1 MTVNNQAPFANRRA
15 RLIEQMGSD
24 AVAIIATRA
33 EMYRNRDADYKF
45 RADSSF
51 YYLTGFAEPE
61 AVAVLTSNPDQP
73 YTLFCRERNR
83 EMEIWNGL
91 RAGIDGAVSDY
102 SADQAFTID
111 QLDEQIIQFLSD
123 KKRLYVR
130 LGHSDAFDLRVIGWL
145 KQIAANQRQGGQPP
159 VEIIQLDAVLDEMR
173 LFKDDF
179 EINLMRKAA
188 QISAQ
193 AHIRAMQTVQPEMM
207 EYALEAEVLYVMQ
220 KNGCQTAYNSIVGG
234 GANGCILH
242 YVENNQPLKD
252 GDLVL
257 IDAGAEL
264 DHYAADITRTFPVN
278 GKFSVEQKALY
289 ELVLKAQLAAID
301 AIKSGNHYR
310 LPHEMAV
317 QILTT
322 GLVDLGLL
330 KGSVD
335 ELIKSEAYRQFYM
348 HGTGH
353 WLGMD
358 VHDVGSYKVT
368 QQSNEAEWRP
378 YEAGMVVTVEPG
390 LYIAPD
396 DETVDARWRGIG
408 IRIEDDVLVTTTGNE
423 VLSKDVPKIVIEIEQ
438 LMQTAQA

>member
-111 QLDEQIIQFLSD
+111 QLDEQIIQFLSG
-123 KKRLYVR
+123 KKRLYIR
-130 LGHSDAFDLRVIGWL
+130 LGHSDAFDLRVMGWL
-145 KQIAANQRQGGQPP
+145 KKIAANQRQGGQPP
-159 VEIIQLDAVLDEMR
+159 VEIIQLDSVLDEMR

-193 AHIRAMQTVQPEMM
+193 AHIRAMQTVQPDMM

-278 GKFSVEQKALY
+278 GKFSPEQKALY
-289 ELVLKAQLAAID
+289 ELVLKAQLAAIE
-301 AIKSGNHYR
+301 ATKSGNHYR
-310 LPHEMAV
+310 LPHEIAV
-317 QILTT
+317 SILTQ
-322 GLVDLGLL
+322 GLVELGLL
-330 KGSVD
+330 KGDVD
-335 ELIKSEAYRQFYM
+335 ELIQQEKYRQFYM

-358 VHDVGSYKVT
+358 VHDVGSYKTT

-396 DETVDARWRGIG
+396 DETVEVRWRGIG

-423 VLSKDVPKIVIEIEQ
+423 VLSKDVPKTVIEIEQ